1 MKIEREPSDLSIEN
15 FIKDG
20 VISGP
25 ISDTGTYSLN
35 IKVTD
40 PVKASNFLLIYSL
53 QAKDSSKLEEI
64 CGFKIT
70 SINNFMAKD
79 MSFVLDKLEEVMDF
93 LSSNEVNKG
102 ITLE

>member
-1 MKIEREPSDLSIEN
+1 MKIERESSDLRVEN

-20 VISGP
+20 TISGL

-40 PVKASNFLLIYSL
+40 PVKASTFLLQYAL
-53 QAKDSSKLEEI
+53 RARDSSELEEI

-70 SINNFMAKD
+70 SVNNFMAKD

-93 LSSNEVNKG
+93 LSSNELNRG
-102 ITLE
+102 IYLE